1 MSQPQTPNGWR
12 VVSQKYGERLLPD
25 GNFHDVAEV
34 TIQAVDGATTTL
46 VVPLTQYTP
55 DQVISLGNYWYDRHV
70 AVASI
75 GN

>member
-1 MSQPQTPNGWR
+1 MTSPTPNGWR
-12 VVSQKYGERLLPD
+12 VIGQKYGERLLPD

-55 DQVISLGNYWYDRHV
+55 AGVVALGDYWYDRHV
-70 AVASI
+70 AVASL